1 MTTDINHILGKEEIE
16 VTNYDNE
23 LEKILDMNLSSIERI
38 QLINLYNGKDV
49 IEIINKINSSYMIT
63 GTTLLKKF
71 IQDICKLSK
80 IEATLKVECCKCLC
94 MKSDD
99 DLNFQTLHNVL
110 EYNYHD
116 IPLPC
121 KIIAIVY
128 LTYKENFNI
137 HALEHFKMILNDNF
151 IECEFRYKMILSLE
165 KVYKLDKKKFIQPLL
180 WYFLNVNN
188 NLITYKILCC
198 QNLLQNHDE
207 FINVNDNHTHILST
221 LYDFSTDI
229 NLDYNV
235 RADATDILLGL
246 GNNEYKELARE
257 VMNILGN
264 RKFTIFDDQQNVHK
278 INLDKDILPILDT
291 IISKPHSSNIDF
303 EFVKN
308 KLNNLLELNENDN
321 KNLNLALNRIEMDTS
336 LYSNMNISL
345 STILQ
350 KVYNY
355 SINHISEFDIQKRI
369 VEELIDASGKCSTGY
384 GNRLINA
391 LSGFDNMFITIS
403 DEESII
409 GKVSGRLNKLI
420 RNIENEEEREEV
432 MYQMTL
438 STDKDYLNKQKF
450 LEFLRN
456 NIMTIKNDIWG
467 DVREYLDPNSFELYF
482 RKAIAL
488 YEGVEE
494 FK

>member
-1 MTTDINHILGKEEIE
+1 MTTTIDSILGCEEKEMD
-16 VTNYDNE
+16 YDNE

-38 QLINLYNGKDV
+38 QIINIYSDKDV
-49 IEIINKINSSYMIT
+49 IEIINKINGMYMIT
-63 GTTLLKKF
+63 GTSLLKKF

-80 IEATLKVECCKCLC
+80 IEPTLKVECCKCLC
-94 MKSDD
+94 MKSKD

-110 EYNYHD
+110 DYHYHD

-128 LTYKENFNI
+128 LTYSEDFEEK
-137 HALEHFKMILNDNF
+137 ALEHFKVILNDSF
-151 IECEFRYKMILSLE
+151 VECEFRYKMILSLDR
-165 KVYKLDKKKFIQPLL
+165 VYSLDKDKFIFPLL
-180 WYFLNVNN
+180 WFFT
-188 NLITYKILCC
+188 NLKSPFATYKILSC
-198 QNLLQNHDE
+198 QNLLQNYPEKVYDYDYH
-207 FINVNDNHTHILST
+207 HYILGT
-221 LYDFSTDI
+221 LYGFATDLQ
-229 NLDYNV
+229 LDYNI
-235 RADATDILLGL
+235 RADATDVLLGL
-246 GNNEYKELARE
+246 GNDEYKELARQI
-257 VMNILGN
+257 MNVLGN
-264 RKFTIFDDQQNVHK
+264 RKFTIYDDQQNVHK

-291 IISKPHSSNIDF
+291 IVSKPHSSHVNFD
-303 EFVKN
+303 FVKN
-308 KLNNLLELNENDN
+308 KLNMLLELSDDD
-321 KNLNLALNRIEMDTS
+321 KKSLNIAMNRIEMDTS
-336 LYSNMNISL
+336 LYSQLNITL

-355 SINHISEFDIQKRI
+355 SINHVSEFDMQKRI
-369 VEELIDASGKCSTGY
+369 IEELVDASGKCSTGY

-391 LSGFDNMFITIS
+391 LSGFDDMFITIS
-403 DEESII
+403 DEESIV

-420 RNIENEEEREEV
+420 RGIKDDDEREEV

-438 STDKDYLNKQKF
+438 SMDKDYLNKQKF

-467 DVREYLDPNSFELYF
+467 DVREYLDPNRFELYF

-488 YEGVEE
+488 YEGIKE